1 MKKISLSVLLAL
13 SLSAGEIRIGQG
25 SMSFTGG
32 FLGFN
37 QTVSEDITTYSFVQ
51 NHKNLFGSK
60 TFYAYDVTWYDSVHF
75 KQMQSMYNT
84 GVNQVFSWIPAG
96 AVSSTFIPTMDYR
109 LQGLDASLSLGYDTY
124 HEDENNYFGIG
135 GYLGINLPWIDS
147 QKDSSA
153 LSNLPVGVDA
163 NELYKYYKA
172 SKTDIK
178 TYKLG
183 VTFRG
188 RKSLAPSFSG
198 YINGVVAYQTGSIE
212 NDYAKSSFTVDGTY
226 SSLDLGVRFQPYEK
240 DHEWLG
246 ITWSPRIFVV
256 AGYKLERWSV
266 DDVAIDISGMGMSMP
281 KTTMKFDTDV
291 AYVGAGYSF

>member
-1 MKKISLSVLLAL
+1 MKKISFSLLLAL

-32 FLGFN
+32 FLGFD
-37 QTVSEDITTYSFVQ
+37 QTVSEDITIYSYVQ
-51 NHKNLFGSK
+51 NHKNFFGSK
-60 TFYAYDVTWYDSVHF
+60 TFYAYDVSWYDSDHF
-75 KQMQSMYNT
+75 KQIQSMYNT
-84 GVNQVFSWIPAG
+84 GVSQTFSWLPVG
-96 AVSSTFIPTMDYR
+96 STTSTFIPTMDYR
-109 LQGLDASLSLGYDTY
+109 LQGLDASLSIGYDTY

-147 QKDSSA
+147 QRDSSSDSDIPA
-153 LSNLPVGVDA
+153 SVDTA
-163 NELYKYYKA
+163 ELYKYYKA
-172 SKTDIK
+172 SRTDIK

-198 YINGVVAYQTGSIE
+198 YLNGVFAYQTGSIK
-212 NDYAKSSFTVDGTY
+212 NDYAKSDCSVNGTY
-226 SSLDLGVRFQPYEK
+226 TSLDLGVRFQPYEK
-240 DHEWLG
+240 DHEWLW
-246 ITWSPRIFVV
+246 ITWSPRVFVV

-291 AYVGAGYSF
+291 VYLGAGYSF